1 MLSNKDIFDESI
13 KPYKDA
19 LKKVASDF
27 QHDKHEHNTEL
38 QNTPGTSN
46 VTISVFLLNG
56 QLSQNCMGVPILF
69 CVNFV
74 QRKLCYTKL
83 INGYRKLQYDGF
95 FKYYVIFSPWN
106 HDAIA

>member
-1 MLSNKDIFDESI
+1 MSSNKDIFDESI

-27 QHDKHEHNTEL
+27 YHEHNTEL
-38 QNTPGTSN
+38 QNTPGSSN

-56 QLSQNCMGVPILF
+56 QLSQKCMGVPILF

-74 QRKLCYTKL
+74 
-83 INGYRKLQYDGF
+83 
-95 FKYYVIFSPWN
+95 
-106 HDAIA
+106 